1 MEKKS
6 LMWFFL
12 AIGNWVKDQRCGFG
26 KYTYV
31 NADSYEGEWQ
41 DHLRHGQ
48 GTYTYSQT
56 GTKYVGRWV
65 RGKREGHGELI
76 HANHKYVGVF
86 KEDKV
91 ILKTI

>member
-6 LMWFFL
+6 LMWFCF

-56 GTKYVGRWV
+56 GTKY
-65 RGKREGHGELI
+65 GKTKSH
-76 HANHKYVGVF
+76 
-86 KEDKV
+86 
-91 ILKTI
+91 